1 MARGKA
7 CHPESPGFRRGLFVP
22 FAHVKSYDETMP
34 GDADIHS
41 LVIGREA
48 MACRFEVVFNVGEVP
63 DATAL
68 ACATLDVVDEIEN
81 AFSVYR
87 DTSDLAILNATA
99 ASGWQP
105 VSHEVF
111 ALLTRARELHDRT
124 GGGFDIAAG
133 ALVKA
138 WGFLQRQGRTP
149 AAEEQAAALA
159 ASGMRHVELDPET
172 RRVRFTQPG
181 VEINPGAI
189 GKGWAVDR
197 ASDALAAAGVP
208 SMLVHG
214 GQSSVRARGIHGP
227 ALPGRRGWPV
237 GLRHP
242 LFPGRRLATIALEDR
257 ALGTSGSATQ
267 FFVDRG
273 RRLGHILDPRTG
285 RPAEGVLSATV
296 IAPTA
301 AVADALSTAAY
312 VLGVAGLETIAPPGG
327 DVAAILVLPGRSPAS
342 VRVVMANVAAEMV
355 AIEPG
360 PGIEVEPAAQRS

>member
-1 MARGKA
+1 MTDGM
-7 CHPESPGFRRGLFVP
+7 
-22 FAHVKSYDETMP
+22 T
-34 GDADIHS
+34 GDFDIHT
-41 LVIGREA
+41 LVVGREA

-63 DATAL
+63 DATELGVAAL
-68 ACATLDVVDEIEN
+68 DLVDEIE
-81 AFSVYR
+81 ATISIYR
-87 DTSDLAILNATA
+87 EESELSRLNAGA
-99 ASGWQP
+99 AAGWQP
-105 VSHEVF
+105 VSDELHG
-111 ALLTRARELHDRT
+111 LLTLARELHGRT

-133 ALVKA
+133 ALVRA
-138 WGFLQRQGRTP
+138 WGFLRRQGRTP
-149 AAEEQAAALA
+149 TDDELASALA
-159 ASGMRHVELDPET
+159 ASGMRHVELDAAG
-172 RRVRFTQPG
+172 RRMRFTRPG

-327 DVAAILVLPGRSPAS
+327 DVAAILVLPGQSPAS

-355 AIEPG
+355 AIDPG
-360 PGIEVEPAAQRS
+360 PGIEVGPASQRS

>member
-1 MARGKA
+1 MTDGM
-7 CHPESPGFRRGLFVP
+7 
-22 FAHVKSYDETMP
+22 T
-34 GDADIHS
+34 GDFDIHT
-41 LVIGREA
+41 LVVGREA

-63 DATAL
+63 DATELGVAAL
-68 ACATLDVVDEIEN
+68 DLVDEIE
-81 AFSVYR
+81 ATISIYR
-87 DTSDLAILNATA
+87 EESELSRLNAGA
-99 ASGWQP
+99 AAGWQP
-105 VSHEVF
+105 VSDELHG
-111 ALLTRARELHDRT
+111 LLTLARELHGRT

-133 ALVKA
+133 ALVRA
-138 WGFLQRQGRTP
+138 WGFLRRQGRTP
-149 AAEEQAAALA
+149 TDDELASALA
-159 ASGMRHVELDPET
+159 ASGMRHVELDAAG
-172 RRVRFTQPG
+172 RRMRFTRPG

-242 LFPGRRLATIALEDR
+242 LFPGRRLATITLDDR

-327 DVAAILVLPGRSPAS
+327 DVAAILVLPGQSPAS

-355 AIEPG
+355 AIDPG
-360 PGIEVEPAAQRS
+360 PGIEVGPASQRS

>member
-1 MARGKA
+1 MQ
-7 CHPESPGFRRGLFVP
+7 
-22 FAHVKSYDETMP
+22 

-48 MACRFEVVFNVGEVP
+48 MACRFEVVFNVGDVP

-68 ACATLDVVDEIEN
+68 ACAALDLVDEIEN

-133 ALVKA
+133 ALVRA
-138 WGFLQRQGRTP
+138 WGFLHRQGRTP
-149 AAEEQAAALA
+149 PTDVQAAALA
-159 ASGMRHVELDPET
+159 ASGMRQVELDPEA
-172 RRVRFTQPG
+172 RRVRFTRPG

-189 GKGWAVDR
+189 GKGWAIDR
-197 ASDALAAAGVP
+197 AMEWLADRGVG
-208 SMLVHG
+208 SVLVHG
-214 GQSSVRARGIHGP
+214 GSSSVRARGTQGHG
-227 ALPGRRGWPV
+227 LSGRTGWQV

-242 LFPGRRLATIALEDR
+242 LLPRLRLATLTLADR
-257 ALGTSGSATQ
+257 ALGTSGSGTQ

-273 RRLGHILDPRTG
+273 HKLGHILDPRTG

-296 IAPTA
+296 LAPDA
-301 AVADALSTAAY
+301 ATADALATALY
-312 VLGVAGLETIAPPGG
+312 VLGPAGLDVVAPAGG
-327 DVAAILVLPGRSPAS
+327 DVAAILVLPAAAAGRVA
-342 VRVVMANVAAEMV
+342 VATANLADADVAWEPQAAVEML
-355 AIEPG
+355 PRG
-360 PGIEVEPAAQRS
+360 

>member
-1 MARGKA
+1 
-7 CHPESPGFRRGLFVP
+7 
-22 FAHVKSYDETMP
+22 MP

-197 ASDALAAAGVP
+197 AVDWLADRGVE
-208 SMLVHG
+208 SVLIHG
-214 GQSSVRARGIHGP
+214 GSSSVRARGTQGFGG
-227 ALPGRRGWPV
+227 PGRRGWKV

-242 LFPGRRLATIALEDR
+242 LLPGHRLATLTLADR
-257 ALGTSGSATQ
+257 ALGTSGSGTQ

-273 RRLGHILDPRTG
+273 RKLGHILDPRTG

-296 IAPTA
+296 LAPEA
-301 AVADALSTAAY
+301 ATADALATALY
-312 VLGVAGLETIAPPGG
+312 VLGPAGLDAVAPADG
-327 DVAAILVLPGRSPAS
+327 DVAAILVLPAAAAGRVA
-342 VRVVMANVAAEMV
+342 VATANLAAADVTWEPQAAVEML
-355 AIEPG
+355 ERG
-360 PGIEVEPAAQRS
+360 

>member
-1 MARGKA
+1 
-7 CHPESPGFRRGLFVP
+7 
-22 FAHVKSYDETMP
+22 
-34 GDADIHS
+34 
-41 LVIGREA
+41 
-48 MACRFEVVFNVGEVP
+48 
-63 DATAL
+63 
-68 ACATLDVVDEIEN
+68 
-81 AFSVYR
+81 
-87 DTSDLAILNATA
+87 
-99 ASGWQP
+99 
-105 VSHEVF
+105 
-111 ALLTRARELHDRT
+111 
-124 GGGFDIAAG
+124 
-133 ALVKA
+133 
-138 WGFLQRQGRTP
+138 
-149 AAEEQAAALA
+149 
-159 ASGMRHVELDPET
+159 
-172 RRVRFTQPG
+172 VRFTRAG
-181 VEINPGAI
+181 VELNPGAI

-242 LFPGRRLATIALEDR
+242 LFPGRRLATITLDDR

-342 VRVVMANVAAEMV
+342 VRVVMANVAAETV

-360 PGIEVEPAAQRS
+360 PGIEVGPASQRS

>member
-1 MARGKA
+1 
-7 CHPESPGFRRGLFVP
+7 
-22 FAHVKSYDETMP
+22 MP
-34 GDADIHS
+34 SDADIHT
-41 LVIGREA
+41 LVIGRDA
-48 MACRFEVVFNVGEVP
+48 MACRFEVVFNVGAVP

-68 ACATLDVVDEIEN
+68 ACAALDLVDEIEN

-87 DTSDLAILNATA
+87 DTSDLSLLNATA

-111 ALLTRARELHDRT
+111 TLLTRARELHDRT

-149 AAEEQAAALA
+149 AAAVQAAALA
-159 ASGMRHVELDPET
+159 ASGMRHVELDPEA
-172 RRVRFTQPG
+172 RRVRFTRPG

-197 ASDALAAAGVP
+197 AMDWLTDRGVD
-208 SMLVHG
+208 SVLIHG
-214 GQSSVRARGIHGP
+214 GSSSVRARGTQGF
-227 ALPGRRGWPV
+227 GGVGCRGWKV

-242 LFPGRRLATIALEDR
+242 LLPGLRLATLTLADR
-257 ALGTSGSATQ
+257 ALGTSGSGTQ

-273 RRLGHILDPRTG
+273 RKIGHILDPRTG

-296 IAPTA
+296 LAPDA
-301 AVADALSTAAY
+301 ATADALATALY
-312 VLGVAGLETIAPPGG
+312 VLGPAGLDAIAPAAG
-327 DVAAILVLPGRSPAS
+327 DVAAILVLPAARAGHVA
-342 VRVVMANVAAEMV
+342 VVTANLTAADVAWEPQAAVEML
-355 AIEPG
+355 ERG
-360 PGIEVEPAAQRS
+360 

>member
-1 MARGKA
+1 MTDGM
-7 CHPESPGFRRGLFVP
+7 
-22 FAHVKSYDETMP
+22 T
-34 GDADIHS
+34 GDFDIHT
-41 LVIGREA
+41 LVVGREA

-63 DATAL
+63 DATELGVAAL
-68 ACATLDVVDEIEN
+68 DLVDEIE
-81 AFSVYR
+81 ATISIYR
-87 DTSDLAILNATA
+87 EESEISRLNAGA
-99 ASGWQP
+99 AAGWQP
-105 VSHEVF
+105 VSDELHGLL
-111 ALLTRARELHDRT
+111 ALARELHDRT

-133 ALVKA
+133 ALVRA
-138 WGFLQRQGRTP
+138 WGFLRRQGRTP
-149 AAEEQAAALA
+149 TDDELASALA
-159 ASGMRHVELDPET
+159 ASGMRHVELDAAG
-172 RRVRFTQPG
+172 RRMRFTRPG

-327 DVAAILVLPGRSPAS
+327 DVAAILVLPGQSPAS

-355 AIEPG
+355 AIDPG
-360 PGIEVEPAAQRS
+360 PGIEVGPASQRS

>member
-1 MARGKA
+1 MTDGM
-7 CHPESPGFRRGLFVP
+7 
-22 FAHVKSYDETMP
+22 T
-34 GDADIHS
+34 GDFDIHT
-41 LVIGREA
+41 LVVGREA

-63 DATAL
+63 DATELGVAAL
-68 ACATLDVVDEIEN
+68 DLVDEIE
-81 AFSVYR
+81 ATISIYR
-87 DTSDLAILNATA
+87 EESELSRLNAGA
-99 ASGWQP
+99 AAGWQP
-105 VSHEVF
+105 VSDELHGLL
-111 ALLTRARELHDRT
+111 ALARELHDRT

-133 ALVKA
+133 ALVRA
-138 WGFLQRQGRTP
+138 WGFLRRQGRTP
-149 AAEEQAAALA
+149 TDDELASALA
-159 ASGMRHVELDPET
+159 ASGMRHVELDAAG
-172 RRVRFTQPG
+172 RRMRFTRPG

-273 RRLGHILDPRTG
+273 RRLGHILEPRTG

-327 DVAAILVLPGRSPAS
+327 DVAAILVLPGQSPAS

-355 AIEPG
+355 AIDPG
-360 PGIEVEPAAQRS
+360 PGIEVGPASQRS